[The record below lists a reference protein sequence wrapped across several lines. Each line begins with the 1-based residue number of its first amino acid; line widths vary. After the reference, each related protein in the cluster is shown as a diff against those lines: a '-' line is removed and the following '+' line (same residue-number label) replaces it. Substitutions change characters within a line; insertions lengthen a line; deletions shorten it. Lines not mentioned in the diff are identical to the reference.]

1 MVNQNPMKQLVKLLE
16 NPHTGIANLNNI
28 TIDSV
33 SYPDAKKSRI
43 DNYSI

>member
-1 MVNQNPMKQLVKLLE
+1 MEWSTKTDEATSEVVGM

-33 SYPDAKKSRI
+33 SYPVQRKAA
-43 DNYSI
+43 